1 MDAHLAVVLDELY
14 FQDVVDRQLQEH
26 LPEDEGPQ
34 RRHGRLQAAVQEN
47 HRRRGENGDDRP
59 DLGHVVQEE
68 RHHPEKH
75 GEVIAGRE
83 EKQGHSDA
91 VDTRHKRLF
100 HQIVPNERAGVAA
113 DRQRPPE
120 PEEHVQENHHHSR
133 YACRHVGDDL
143 VDQRG
148 NGVLQSQQDVIVQLL
163 ELRLYAL
170 GVVQIQLPRDSH
182 CRHVQPLDPVVQ
194 PDLVGAPALLQ
205 VHRPPHQKADGGA
218 ADHHHDEQHQAHG
231 GEAAEAL
238 QGAAGLLRGAGP
250 EQGLRRG
257 GVGVGLG
264 APLGLRAAR
273 AVAPRGG
280 LAPRQRPAPP
290 REAAAAPA
298 VRRREAGQEA
308 VDQVYRGLHGEHQ
321 EPAQHERHQD
331 RVEVVQEL
339 VRANERHHR
348 EAQDSE
354 LLHQKRRSV
363 AAADRHSRENFWSHV
378 PPTWRVLQT
387 PQQVVDMNSLAR
399 PGNDLRS

>member
-205 VHRPPHQKADGGA
+205 VHRPPDQQADEGA
-218 ADHHHDEQHQAHG
+218 ADHHHDEQRRAHG

-238 QGAAGLLRGAGP
+238 ERAAGLRVGPLPEQRLRG
-250 EQGLRRG
+250 G
-257 GVGVGLG
+257 GVRVGLG
-264 APLGLRAAR
+264 ADILGLRAACG
-273 AVAPRGG
+273 ALPRGEF
-280 LAPRQRPAPP
+280 ACPAPP
-290 REAAAAPA
+290 GEAAAAPA
-298 VRRREAGQEA
+298 EGRREARQHA
-308 VDQVYRGLHGEHQ
+308 VDEVDRGLYGEHH

-331 RVEVVQEL
+331 GVEVVHEL
-339 VRANERHHR
+339 VRAHERHHR
-348 EAQDSE
+348 EAQE
-354 LLHQKRRSV
+354 GEPLHQKRRRV
-363 AAADRHSRENFWSHV
+363 AAAARRIGGSLRHHV
-378 PPTWRVLQT
+378 PPTWRVLET
-387 PQQVVDMNSLAR
+387 PQQLSDMKNLAR
-399 PGNDLRS
+399 PGNDLRR